1 MRSPRIIAVGVVL
14 LLVPMAHG
22 GEGKVHGSVQ
32 YEKIPFLD
40 AKTGTLGLQ
49 LKKPVLT
56 PVAGAKVELVL
67 PNGAVLGST
76 YTDRAGA
83 YAIAWSV
90 AKETKAFVRVLA
102 SSKHVSVVNNK
113 GILHGYTTKDAL
125 TLQNGDR
132 KQDLTATDEGDHA
145 GPFNILEAI
154 RRADEFLEKVQPGI
168 LAKIPACT
176 VMWTRGDNRAISHFS
191 ARNNQAFIMG
201 DRETDSDEFDDFI
214 IVHEYGHFVSANFA
228 FNDSDGGNHGRGQK
242 LDPRLAWGEG
252 FANFFACAVL
262 DDPYY
267 VDTGKVAG
275 KQGALLFMDLDE
287 NVPLG
292 DNPGYW
298 SEHTVGS
305 VLWDVMD
312 DGRQRPNRRRHKD
325 DLQLGVGFK
334 EVWQIVTG
342 PLNERRHISIIDFC
356 DVLVERNPKLG
367 PKVAQMLKSRKIEY
381 FPGKFPSVA
390 NPFHR
395 PMEFGKEYS
404 GAVDSRA
411 TPYFNLDSSH
421 FYLLKLEQKSRV
433 KIHLKITKS
442 TTPASA
448 DIDLYLH
455 DKRGPVGRSVAT
467 NGVGGTETIEKV
479 LDPGVYY
486 VQVKSYFNTKHSGSY
501 TLKATVLGK
510 NQNGVPR
517 REDRRAHA
525 DQFFSWANARHH
537 PATHPRYWHHSG
549 NHW

>member
-1 MRSPRIIAVGVVL
+1 MCSSRIVAVGIVL
-14 LLVPMAHG
+14 LLVPMAHAG
-22 GEGKVHGSVQ
+22 AGKVHGTVQ
-32 YEKIPFLD
+32 YEKIPYLD

-49 LKKPVLT
+49 LKNPILT

-76 YTDRAGA
+76 FTDRAGT
-83 YAIAWSV
+83 YSIPWSV
-90 AKETKAFVRVLA
+90 AEETKVFVRVMAL
-102 SSKHVSVVNNK
+102 SKHVKVVNNK
-113 GILHGYTTKDAL
+113 ETVHGYTAKDPL
-125 TLQNGDR
+125 TLLNEDR
-132 KQDLTATDEGDHA
+132 QQDLTATDAEDHA

-154 RRADEFLEKVQPGI
+154 RRADDFLEKTQPGI

-267 VDTGKVAG
+267 IDTGKVKG

-287 NVPLG
+287 NVPAG

-312 DGRQRPNRRRHKD
+312 DGRQRAGRQRHMN
-325 DLQLGVGFK
+325 DLHLGVGFK

-342 PLNERRHISIIDFC
+342 PLNDRRHISIIDFC

-367 PKVAQMLKSRKIEY
+367 PKVAQLLKFRNIDY

-395 PMEFGKEYS
+395 PMEFGKEYAGTVNS
-404 GAVDSRA
+404 VS
-411 TPYFNLDSSH
+411 TPFFNLDSSH
-421 FYLLKLEQKSRV
+421 FYLFKLEQKSKV
-433 KIHLKITKS
+433 KIHMKITES
-442 TTPASA
+442 TTPDRA
-448 DIDLYLH
+448 DVDLYLH
-455 DKRGPVGRSVAT
+455 DKRGPVGWSNAT
-467 NGVGGTETIEKV
+467 NGVGGTETIEKI
-479 LDPGVYY
+479 LGPGVYY
-486 VQVKSYFNTKHSGSY
+486 VQVKSYFNKKHSGSY
-501 TLKATVLGK
+501 TLKATVPGK
-510 NQNGVPR
+510 NQDGVR
-517 REDRRAHA
+517 RGELPDVFRVIPGISAVER
-525 DQFFSWANARHH
+525 FLLRSP
-537 PATHPRYWHHSG
+537 PAGTE
-549 NHW
+549 